1 MIGLLGRKVGMAQ
14 IYTETGKVI
23 PVTVIKA
30 GPCFVVQ
37 KKGHQTDGYNAL
49 QLGFEAKPKTNK
61 PYAGHFKKRSMEP
74 MNVLGEFRFDSNAE
88 LDKYTVG
95 QEVKPDIFAEG
106 EKVSVTGLTKG
117 RGFAGGMK
125 RWGWHGGPA
134 THGSMSHRR
143 IGSLGSGTTPG
154 RPLKGR
160 TLPGRYGMEQVTIK
174 NLKIVKIEPEKYL
187 IYVKGAVPGSNYTSV
202 VIRKQQ

>member
-1 MIGLLGRKVGMAQ
+1 MIGLLGRKVGMSQ

-30 GPCFVVQ
+30 GPCYVVQ
-37 KKGHQTDGYNAL
+37 KKNHKTDGYSAL
-49 QLGFEAKPKTNK
+49 QIGFELKPKTNK
-61 PYAGHFKKRSMEP
+61 PYAGHFKKRNLEP
-74 MNVLGEFRFDSNAE
+74 MNVLGEFRFTDQAE
-88 LDKYTVG
+88 LEKYAVG
-95 QEVKPDIFAEG
+95 QEIKPDVFAEG

-125 RWGWHGGPA
+125 RWGWHGGPM
-134 THGSMSHRR
+134 THGSMTHRR

-154 RPLKGR
+154 RPLRGR
-160 TLPGRYGMEQVTIK
+160 TLPGHYGMEKVTIK
-174 NLKIVKIEPEKYL
+174 NLKIVKIEPEKYF
-187 IYVKGAVPGSNYTSV
+187 IYVKGAVPGSDYTSL